1 MAEAGDPHPAAPAGA
16 EPAHAPGD
24 PPERELPRERSELE
38 IRWRQARNPPPP
50 VLRAVL
56 TNIAVA
62 TVGGVLLIAYDWL
75 AARGV
80 LPGGDQ
86 RTLAVV
92 LYGALVL
99 ILGSVLTWRWVE
111 LPTGSGTGKAR
122 SPWAGV
128 LGFFASVPILYLAL
142 VIIFQVLRPALG

>member
-1 MAEAGDPHPAAPAGA
+1 MAEPSAPPPDDVDDLGRAADP
-16 EPAHAPGD
+16 EP
-24 PPERELPRERSELE
+24 PRERSELE

-62 TVGGVLLIAYDWL
+62 TVGGIVLIAYDWL
-75 AARGV
+75 AARGT
-80 LPGGDQ
+80 LPGGEE
-86 RTLAVV
+86 RALAVV

-99 ILGSVLTWRWVE
+99 VLGSVLTWRWVE
-111 LPTGSGTGKAR
+111 LPTGAGTEKAR